1 MKDKKIIWSNLNINI
16 NEWQDYLEEVEN
28 AIGEKLNE
36 YEKYEKIANLLDEYF
51 QDEVTNLNIKT
62 DNNIIAI
69 ASLGLWNG
77 RKKGY
82 KLLSNNVNSILNGFD
97 CDYIEIYAD
106 KYNIKFKGIHHD
118 GQNYI
123 EFREIREGVNIDNL
137 LNDIYI
143 GKTISRQKLNYYTKS
158 ILHYIAGVYGW

>member
-1 MKDKKIIWSNLNINI
+1 MKNIIWSNLEIRL
-16 NEWQDYLEEVEN
+16 EDWQDYIEEVESN
-28 AIGEKLNE
+28 LGEKLDE
-36 YEKYEKIANLLDEYF
+36 YEKMQKITNLLYEYF

-82 KLLSNNVNSILNGFD
+82 KILSSNVNSILSGFD

-106 KYNIKFKGIHHD
+106 RYNIKFKGYHHD

-123 EFREIREGVNIDNL
+123 EFREIKNNVNIDNL
-137 LNDIYI
+137 LNDIYE
-143 GKTISRQKLNYYTKS
+143 GKPISRQKLNYYTKS
-158 ILHYIAGVYGW
+158 IRHYVADAYGW

>member
-16 NEWQDYLEEVEN
+16 DEWQDYLEEVEN
-28 AIGEKLNE
+28 ESGEKLNDN
-36 YEKYEKIANLLDEYF
+36 EKYEKIANLLDEYF
-51 QDEVTNLNIKT
+51 QDELTNLNIKT

-137 LNDIYI
+137 LNAIYT
-143 GKTISRQKLNYYTKS
+143 GKEIPRQKLNYYTKS
-158 ILHYIAGVYGW
+158 IRHYVADVYGW